1 MNDVL
6 EAVNTE
12 EDIIYEIVDD
22 IIETENKISSLTNEM
37 IINDDSGPGVAKFDL
52 KHAILKNISV
62 INK

>member
-22 IIETENKISSLTNEM
+22 IIETENNRPARGL
-37 IINDDSGPGVAKFDL
+37 
-52 KHAILKNISV
+52 
-62 INK
+62 